1 MCIRDSSEAFKYKTA
16 LVSCLYFLDVILK
29 PLQRGQRT
37 LEDLLSFSG
46 NADLAVSLECS
57 VQHIASCDIA
67 HTGSLEDLTHFRVTD
82 HFLLID
88 RIQHTLHAVSYT
100 HRTGTV
106 LSSCPVQVTEEEVRE
121 AVRSFTGEQL
131 QIPPM
136 YSALKVN
143 GKKLYELAREGKE
156 IERKARKVQFYRIE
170 LSLIH
175 ICHP

>member
-1 MCIRDSSEAFKYKTA
+1 M
-16 LVSCLYFLDVILK
+16 
-29 PLQRGQRT
+29 
-37 LEDLLSFSG
+37 
-46 NADLAVSLECS
+46 
-57 VQHIASCDIA
+57 
-67 HTGSLEDLTHFRVTD
+67 
-82 HFLLID
+82 
-88 RIQHTLHAVSYT
+88 
-100 HRTGTV
+100 

-170 LSLIH
+170 ILDLELPRVRMEVTCSKGTYIRTLCHDLGDKLGCGGCMERLERTRVGSFSREESITLSQVEALQKAGELEGED
-175 ICHP
+175 HPDPGSFCRISGCSGTPGGESLFE